1 MMYWDPEL
9 HEMVSDET
17 ETPFKLAQNPVSAE
31 TMTPTT
37 NATALAAGIIIG
49 DASAQARI
57 KEKKHTYGH
66 ILSGIAF
73 PMCSLGVLLAKIGEE
88 GIFEGLLMFWPIWA
102 IILLVKLESWRCG
115 L

>member
-17 ETPFKLAQNPVSAE
+17 ETPFKLTQNPVSVE

-49 DASAQARI
+49 DASAQARL

-73 PMCSLGVLLAKIGEE
+73 PMCSLDVLLAKIGEE

-102 IILLVKLESWRCG
+102 IMLLVKLESWRCG